1 MSIGCK
7 SVGDIYQTA
16 PQPIKSSRNGRAM
29 FKMEDPALKLP
40 DVIGRSL
47 VLNVGGQRLICGV
60 IARSAGLF
68 QNPKTI
74 CACDGVTIWNEKI
87 PPKSVL

>member
-1 MSIGCK
+1 
-7 SVGDIYQTA
+7 
-16 PQPIKSSRNGRAM
+16 M

-74 CACDGVTIWNEKI
+74 CACDGVTIWNERFHQNQFYNYMFYN
-87 PPKSVL
+87 SYC